1 MTTEDNDAADR
12 SGPPSSRLKA
22 ALGLVRAGLLEA
34 AEEELRKGLDEHPAE
49 PVLWV
54 TLAGVRGR
62 QGDADGQFQALRQ
75 ALAIDPC
82 FLPALLLRANAY
94 EARGNPVL
102 AATSYEHALRV
113 APDRP
118 YWPGDLRE
126 ELEHAQCYVQA
137 HCDALR
143 RHLDGELALLAQSRP
158 PDAAARWTEAA
169 AIRAGQSQPYLSHSN
184 QLYVPRL
191 PAVPFFDAAGIP
203 GLNEFGGHVAG
214 IRDEFLRLLH
224 RDVSRLEPYI
234 AFRPGEPVN
243 QWHEL
248 DRSTRWQALH
258 LYRGGN
264 AVEENLADCPLTAR
278 VLAEAPLCDLSGLC
292 PNVFFSI
299 LAPHTKIPPHFGES
313 NARVIAHLPLIV
325 PKDCGIRVGF
335 ERREWKPGGILVF
348 DDTLEHEAWN
358 NSAEM
363 RVVLIFDL
371 WNPLLSAEERTVA
384 STLARA
390 TREFRGV
397 RQGASAQV
405 W

>member
-1 MTTEDNDAADR
+1 MTAEENDAADP

-22 ALGLVRAGLLEA
+22 ALGLARAGLLEA

-49 PVLWV
+49 PILWV

-62 QGDADGQFQALRQ
+62 QGDAEGQFQALQQ
-75 ALAIDPC
+75 ALAVDPY
-82 FLPALLLRANAY
+82 FLPALLLKGNAY
-94 EARGNPVL
+94 EARGNSVL

-118 YWPGDLRE
+118 FWPDELRD
-126 ELEHAQCYVQA
+126 ELEHAARYLQA
-137 HCDALR
+137 HCAALR
-143 RHLDGELALLAQSRP
+143 KHLDAELAPLAESLP
-158 PDAAARWTEAA
+158 PAAAARWTEAA
-169 AIRAGQSQPYLSHSN
+169 AIRAGQSQPYFSHSN

-203 GLNEFGGHVAG
+203 GLEELGGHVAG
-214 IRDEFLRLLH
+214 IREEFLGLLH

-248 DRSTRWQALH
+248 DRSSRWQALH

-264 AVEENLADCPLTAR
+264 AVEENLAECPVTAQA
-278 VLAEAPLCDLSGLC
+278 LAEAQLCDLSGLC
-292 PNVFFSI
+292 PNVFFSV
-299 LAPHTKIPPHFGES
+299 LAPNTRIPPHFGES

-335 ERREWKPGGILVF
+335 ERREWTPGEILVF

-371 WNPLLSAEERTVA
+371 WNPLLSEEERMVA
-384 STLARA
+384 SALARA
-390 TREFRGV
+390 TREFR
-397 RQGASAQV
+397 
-405 W
+405 

>member
-1 MTTEDNDAADR
+1 MTAEEDDAADR

-22 ALGLVRAGLLEA
+22 ALGLARAGLLDA
-34 AEEELRKGLDEHPAE
+34 AEDELRKGLDEHPGE
-49 PVLWV
+49 PILWV

-62 QGDADGQFQALRQ
+62 QGDAEGQFQALQQ
-75 ALAIDPC
+75 ALTIDPY
-82 FLPALLLRANAY
+82 FVPALLLKGNAY
-94 EARGNPVL
+94 EARGNSVL

-118 YWPGDLRE
+118 FWPDELRD
-126 ELEHAQCYVQA
+126 ELEHAARYLQA

-143 RHLDGELALLAQSRP
+143 KHLDNELAPLAESLP
-158 PDAAARWTEAA
+158 SDAAARWTEAA
-169 AIRAGQSQPYLSHSN
+169 AIRAGQSQPYFSHSN

-191 PAVPFFDAAGIP
+191 PAIPFFDTADIP
-203 GLNEFGGHVAG
+203 GLDELAGHVAG
-214 IRDEFLRLLH
+214 IRDEFLGLLH
-224 RDVSRLEPYI
+224 RDISRLEPYI

-264 AVEENLADCPLTAR
+264 AVDENLAECPLTAR
-278 VLAEAPLCDLSGLC
+278 ALAEAPLCDLSGVC
-292 PNVFFSI
+292 PNVFFSV

-335 ERREWKPGGILVF
+335 ERREWKPGEILVV

-363 RVVLIFDL
+363 RVVLILDL
-371 WNPLLSAEERTVA
+371 WNPLLSAGERTVA

-390 TREFRGV
+390 TRGFRG
-397 RQGASAQV
+397 
-405 W
+405 